1 MPFLS
6 IYLSFFLSLVFFSY
20 PAEVRERVAGRKERE
35 RERRTKEKEGRRREK
50 ERRRDN
56 NGATERKSVCGLL
69 FKGVDERRYA

>member
-35 RERRTKEKEGRRREK
+35 REKDEREGRREK

>member
-6 IYLSFFLSLVFFSY
+6 IYLSIFLSFSSFFSY

-35 RERRTKEKEGRRREK
+35 REKDEREGRREK